1 MRDKSYFKSV
11 IRTFPLKPGVY
22 IMKNQNQDIIY
33 IGKAKKLKNRVSSY
47 FNNNIDSNSK
57 VGKMV
62 NKIYDID
69 YIVTNSE
76 LEALVLESNLIKKYK
91 PLYNILLKD
100 DKGYK
105 FIKISPPPYSRITV
119 VSKKQNDNS
128 IYIGPYMSNLT
139 ANQIV
144 QSVCKIFKLPTCNR
158 DFLNRDRYERP
169 CLNYYINLCCAPCC
183 GKISLSEYQNN
194 IEDAVKYLKAGMKPF
209 IKELKEKMLEKS
221 QKLEFEVAA
230 QIRDQIK
237 KIEQVNEPTNVIIS
251 EYENIDVLAVFNNG
265 KYICATLLIFRDYKL
280 IDKKQYLMND
290 DENLDDVRK
299 MVLIECYS
307 NALDKPDVLYI
318 DDKPKDFDLL
328 KNYLFKNTSIILHTN
343 KSINKIMNIAQNNSR
358 ERILQEMKLIDK
370 DIVNLNKL
378 KELLKLTHLP
388 RRIEAYDISN
398 FGSQIVVG
406 AMVVFVDGQPKKS
419 LYRKFKI
426 KDVLKQNDY
435 KSMEE
440 VLERRLKRYL
450 LDEDESEKNVGF
462 SELPDLM
469 LIDGGSAHVNV
480 ASLVL
485 SKYKIKIPVYGM
497 VKDESHTTDA
507 LVNLQHEKIEIKND
521 KDIFLFIKRIQDE
534 IHRFTITYSRKS
546 HKITSLKS
554 SLLQI
559 PGIGEARQKKL
570 IETFKTIDAIKN
582 ASEDDLITLA
592 EIPRNTAKE
601 VLSYIKENLKEK

>member
-1 MRDKSYFKSV
+1 MKDKSYFKSLV
-11 IRTFPLKPGVY
+11 RTFPLKPGVY
-22 IMKNQNQDIIY
+22 IMKNQNQDVIY

-47 FNNNIDSNSK
+47 FNNNIDPNSK

-62 NKIYDID
+62 NKIHDID

-100 DKGYK
+100 DKSYK
-105 FIKISPPPYSRITV
+105 FIKISPQPYSRISV
-119 VSKKQNDNS
+119 VSKKQNDKS
-128 IYIGPYMSNLT
+128 IYIGPYMSNFT
-139 ANQIV
+139 ANQIT
-144 QSVCKIFKLPTCNR
+144 QAVCEIFKLPTCHR
-158 DFLNRDRYERP
+158 DFVNIDRYERP

-183 GKISLSEYQNN
+183 GKISLNEYQKN
-194 IEDAVKYLKAGMKPF
+194 IENAVKYLKSGMKPF

-221 QKLEFEVAA
+221 QKLEFESAT

-237 KIEQVNEPTNVIIS
+237 KIEQINGSTNVIIS
-251 EYENIDVLAVFNNG
+251 EYKNIDVLAVVNNG
-265 KYICATLLIFRDYKL
+265 KYICATLLIFKDYKL

-307 NALDKPDVLYI
+307 NDSDKPDVLYV
-318 DDKPKDFDLL
+318 DAQPKDFDLL
-328 KNYLFKNTSIILHTN
+328 KNYLFKNTSIILHAN
-343 KSINKIMNIAQNNSR
+343 QSINQIMNIAQNNSK

-370 DIVNLNKL
+370 DVVNLNKL
-378 KELLKLTHLP
+378 KDLLKLTHLP

-398 FGSQIVVG
+398 FGSQVIVG
-406 AMVVFVDGQPKKS
+406 AMVVFVDGQPQKS
-419 LYRKFKI
+419 LYRKFKV
-426 KDVLKQNDY
+426 KDVLGQDDY

-450 LDEDESEKNVGF
+450 LNENESKKNVGF
-462 SELPDLM
+462 SELPDLI
-469 LIDGGSAHVNV
+469 LIDGGSAHVGV
-480 ASLVL
+480 AGLVL

-497 VKDESHTTDA
+497 VKDDSHTTDA

-534 IHRFTITYSRKS
+534 IHRFTITYGRKS

-570 IETFKTIDAIKN
+570 IKSFKTIDAIKN

-592 EIPRNTAKE
+592 GIPRNIAKE
-601 VLSYIKENLKEK
+601 VLSYFKEK